1 MAESRHGTDSAIS
14 AFSGGKG
21 GINKPTKSKKED
33 EKQKGI
39 QDDTS
44 NMRYSKT
51 KKQKMVIIIIIEF
64 ILCIAFL
71 CIMWGIERYANRNK
85 CDSVF
90 WNYISDLGAQ
100 IVCGSIADVVL
111 SHILAYVN
119 EKKIG
124 GNIFWQLFL
133 GITAV
138 LLAFICFFTYSKIKG
153 AINQQEEELEI
164 QERNRVMAE
173 TAMQSGESLQSNQ
186 RTVVVYEIN
195 QDLYMNNRPLED
207 YYVGKISEGNESVV
221 RAEILLR
228 NLDNNIPVGSMSE
241 NYNKLLETAN
251 KEYDTYMYQRNRDK
265 DSETENDELFS
276 DRIDML
282 QKSLN
287 NREEANKEY
296 ESPENERL
304 LANGY
309 KDMGDEYFGKGRQS
323 DAIIA
328 YEQGTG
334 WYMKAIYHAAAM
346 CDYDEM
352 EKCMEL
358 FIKLEKE
365 VEKLNEIDSNR
376 KEKIK
381 MSVEVYGIFVDK
393 ISENVEK

>member
-33 EKQKGI
+33 EKKKSI
-39 QDDTS
+39 QGDTS
-44 NMRYSKT
+44 NMRYSKAEM
-51 KKQKMVIIIIIEF
+51 QKWVIIFESIF
-64 ILCIAFL
+64 CIAFL
-71 CIMWGIERYANRNK
+71 CIMWGIEKYANQNK
-85 CDSVF
+85 CGSVF
-90 WNYISDLGAQ
+90 WNYISDSGVQ
-100 IVCGSIADVVL
+100 ILCGSIVDVVL
-111 SHILAYVN
+111 SIIVAYVK

-124 GNIFWQLFL
+124 GIIFWQLFL

-138 LLAFICFFTYSKIKG
+138 VLAFVCFFTYSKIKG
-153 AINQQEEELEI
+153 AINQQKEELEI
-164 QERNRVMAE
+164 QEKNRVMAE
-173 TAMQSGESLQSNQ
+173 TAMQSGESLQGNQ
-186 RTVVVYEIN
+186 RIVAVYEIN

-221 RAEILLR
+221 RVEILLR

-241 NYNKLLETAN
+241 NYNKLLETAD

-287 NREEANKEY
+287 NREEANKEC
-296 ESPENERL
+296 ESPENERP

-328 YEQGTG
+328 YEEGTG

-346 CDYDEM
+346 RDYDEM
-352 EKCMEL
+352 EKCTEL

-376 KEKIK
+376 KGKIK
-381 MSVEVYGIFVDK
+381 MFVEVYSMFVDK
-393 ISENVEK
+393 ISEDVEQ